1 MNLLKQ
7 YLKSISFVKKIM
19 KDEFNKNLVM
29 KKKNIYFNKVIIAGF
44 VKRLLIIKMKRL
56 EIIVTLLVNLEVVH
70 IGIVT
75 LTFN

>member
-70 IGIVT
+70 IGIVI